1 MLQVEATTAGLLLDQ
16 VQEAVAT
23 EAVAPVP
30 EVVEATEVPVVA
42 PEVLEVDLAVARAHQ
57 EEVAEDSKSQKSILT
72 H

>member
-1 MLQVEATTAGLLLDQ
+1 MLQAEVIIADLLPDQ

-23 EAVAPVP
+23 EAVAP
-30 EVVEATEVPVVA
+30 A
-42 PEVLEVDLAVARAHQ
+42 PEVLEVDLAAARAHQ

>member
-1 MLQVEATTAGLLLDQ
+1 
-16 VQEAVAT
+16 VAI

-30 EVVEATEVPVVA
+30 EAVEATEVPVVA
-42 PEVLEVDLAVARAHQ
+42 PEVLEVDLAVDRAHQ

>member
-16 VQEAVAT
+16 AQEAAAT

-30 EVVEATEVPVVA
+30 EVVEATEVPEA
-42 PEVLEVDLAVARAHQ
+42 AQEVLEVDLAVARAHQ

>member
-16 VQEAVAT
+16 AREAVAI
-23 EAVAPVP
+23 EAVAPVQGA
-30 EVVEATEVPVVA
+30 VEATEVPVVV
-42 PEVLEVDLAVARAHQ
+42 PEALEVDRAVALAHQ